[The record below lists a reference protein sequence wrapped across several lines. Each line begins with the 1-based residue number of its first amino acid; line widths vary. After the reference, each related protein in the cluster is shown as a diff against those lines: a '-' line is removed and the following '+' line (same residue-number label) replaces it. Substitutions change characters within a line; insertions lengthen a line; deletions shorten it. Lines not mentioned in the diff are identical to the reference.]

1 MMAQLRLLWKVGNTM
16 IKNRLDFKLINIT
29 LLVLIIFML
38 YQTSNLWFGVLTLLA
53 KIIFPFLIA
62 FTVAYALY
70 PFTKFLQKYKFPKS
84 ISIFIVIAVFGA
96 IFGVTLFM
104 VTPLLF
110 EQLGSLFNSIITFIK
125 EISLEYDID
134 FGPIQ
139 NTLSD
144 SFNDIIKTL
153 GKYISDGAVSF
164 IGISLNYLSIA
175 FIAIA
180 SAIYFLVDMDKIR
193 MRIKEY
199 LSKKTKFYNYIKKLD
214 TAMKNYL
221 TGFIKIV
228 FITVF
233 EYSITFL
240 IIGHPNAILLGFL
253 AAVASLIP
261 YFGGMFTNLIAA
273 ITAFV
278 ISPAL
283 FIRTVIAFFIL
294 SGLDSYIIN
303 PFVYGK
309 TNKIHPLVVI
319 SAVFAGGK
327 IWGIMGIVISLPV
340 AIIIL
345 TTYHYFKH
353 DITEQIE
360 VKKRKKI
367 VKKI

>member
-1 MMAQLRLLWKVGNTM
+1 M
-16 IKNRLDFKLINIT
+16 IKNRLDFKLINIA
-29 LLVLIIFML
+29 LFIFIILMI
-38 YQTSNLWFGVLTLLA
+38 YQTKNLWIGTFLVLA

-70 PFTKFLQKYKFPKS
+70 PFSKYLQEKRIPKA
-84 ISIFIVIAVFGA
+84 ISLIIVIVLVSA
-96 IFGVTLFM
+96 IFGVTLFLVM
-104 VTPLLF
+104 PLLF

-125 EISLEYDID
+125 ELSLEYDIN
-134 FGPIQ
+134 FGPLQ
-139 NTLSD
+139 ESLSN

-153 GKYISDGAVSF
+153 GKYISDGAITF
-164 IGISLNYLSIA
+164 IGISVNYLSIA

-193 MRIKEY
+193 NKIKSY
-199 LSKKTKFYNYIKKLD
+199 LKTKSKIYNYVKQLD
-214 TAMKNYL
+214 HAMKSYL

-233 EYSITFL
+233 EYSIAFL

-253 AAVASLIP
+253 AAVGSLIP

-283 FIRTVIAFFIL
+283 FIKTIIVFVIL
-294 SGLDSYIIN
+294 SVVDSYIIN

-319 SAVFAGGK
+319 LSVFAGG
-327 IWGIMGIVISLPV
+327 ILGGILGIIISLPV
-340 AIIIL
+340 AILLI
-345 TTYHYFKH
+345 TTYKYFKP
-353 DITEQIE
+353 DIDNKFDS
-360 VKKRKKI
+360 KKRKKLFG
-367 VKKI
+367 KN